1 MTQATVSTV
10 ATAAP
15 ATTTWTIDPSHTE
28 IGFAVRHMMI
38 STVRGSFQGV
48 NGTIVFDE
56 ADPTRS
62 HAEVTIDVATVNT
75 RDAKRDAHL
84 RSADF
89 FDAAK
94 YPAITFRT
102 TRIEPAG
109 QNRFTATG
117 DLTIRGTTRPIVLA
131 VEIHGRNRTPW
142 GTEVLGLTAE
152 TTINRKD
159 FGLNWNAA
167 LETGG
172 VVVSDEVKLIAEVE
186 AIKQE

>member
-1 MTQATVSTV
+1 MTQATASTV
-10 ATAAP
+10 AATTP

-48 NGTIVFDE
+48 NGTIVLNE
-56 ADPTRS
+56 ANPAQS

-75 RDAKRDAHL
+75 RDAKRDEHL

-89 FDAAK
+89 FDVANH
-94 YPAITFRT
+94 PTITFRT
-102 TRIEPAG
+102 TRIDPAG
-109 QNRFTATG
+109 QNRFKVTG
-117 DLTIRGTTRPIVLA
+117 DLTIRGTTRPVVLA
-131 VEIHGRNRTPW
+131 VEVHGRNRTPW
-142 GTEVLGLTAE
+142 GTEVLALTAE

-159 FGLNWNAA
+159 FGLNWNVA

-172 VVVSDEVKLIAEVE
+172 VLVSDEVKLIAEVE
-186 AIKQE
+186 AVKQA

>member
-1 MTQATVSTV
+1 MTHATEAAV
-10 ATAAP
+10 ATATA
-15 ATTTWTIDPSHTE
+15 AKTTWTIDPSHSE

-48 NGTIVFDE
+48 NGTIGIDE

-62 HAEVTIDVATVNT
+62 HAEVTIDAATVNT
-75 RDAKRDAHL
+75 RDAKRDEHL

-89 FDAAK
+89 FDVVHH
-94 YPAITFRT
+94 PTITFRS

-109 QNRFTATG
+109 TNQFRVMG
-117 DLTIRGTTRPIVLA
+117 DLTIRGTTRPVVLE

-142 GTEVLGLTAE
+142 GTEVLGLTAQ
-152 TTINRKD
+152 TSINRKD

-172 VVVSDEVKLIAEVE
+172 VLVSDEVKLIAEVE
-186 AIKQE
+186 AIKQA